1 MSVTIHTTAGD
12 LKCEIFCDTCPR
24 TAFNFLA
31 LAASGK
37 YNGTIFHRNIRGFMI
52 QGGDTA
58 HTTGKKS
65 SIWGDDV
72 TFPDEFH
79 PNNKHDR
86 RGCLSM
92 ANRGPNTNKV
102 RKAEALC
109 ILLSFV
115 RIQILMDLKSRFDFG
130 SNTHPFPNIATV
142 PILYFVRAAAPF
154 EQHAHGLWPG
164 VGRLG
169 HVGQM
174 GTAAGV
180 GGTGSVTIQ
189 KDDAPGTPRNHRDYH
204 PCQSAGGRGHCVS
217 YSQWAARKE
226 MSFEMTSF

>member
-1 MSVTIHTTAGD
+1 MSVTIHTTNGD

-86 RGCLSM
+86 RGRLSM

-102 RKAEALC
+102 C
-109 ILLSFV
+109 
-115 RIQILMDLKSRFDFG
+115 
-130 SNTHPFPNIATV
+130 SN
-142 PILYFVRAAAPF
+142 L
-154 EQHAHGLWPG
+154 
-164 VGRLG
+164 
-169 HVGQM
+169 
-174 GTAAGV
+174 
-180 GGTGSVTIQ
+180 
-189 KDDAPGTPRNHRDYH
+189 
-204 PCQSAGGRGHCVS
+204 
-217 YSQWAARKE
+217 
-226 MSFEMTSF
+226 